1 MWQNFNQIQM
11 KKRRFRGK
19 PPEEDHREKSELF
32 KREQRVRER
41 VFYYDDDDDG
51 DEGEEEEESWSC
63 ALLVFFFCGTFC
75 VRESNVKTDW
85 NSYKRRMHVVP
96 SSRARRTLSPTLDL
110 KNEQND
116 VIQWK
121 STRRNRLA
129 RKALQK
135 FPRATPKVEIVSKCT
150 NGCQR
155 GAVFTQNGQR
165 SSRFGKVGEEFTR
178 TF

>member
-1 MWQNFNQIQM
+1 M

-19 PPEEDHREKSELF
+19 PPEEDHGEKSELF

-51 DEGEEEEESWSC
+51 DEGEEEEELWSC

-75 VRESNVKTDW
+75 VRESNVKTAWD
-85 NSYKRRMHVVP
+85 SYKRRMHVVP

-110 KNEQND
+110 ENEQND

-121 STRRNRLA
+121 STR
-129 RKALQK
+129 
-135 FPRATPKVEIVSKCT
+135 
-150 NGCQR
+150 
-155 GAVFTQNGQR
+155 
-165 SSRFGKVGEEFTR
+165 
-178 TF
+178 